1 MSISLKLFISNMD
14 SPGMVYLK
22 KKNELVEASE
32 VDLHKLTLYKDYVF
46 LPYIRDSEIYDSFLD
61 HYHLDKEKKMLHKSN
76 NFEVEFRYFIDY
88 NKKYDHLFYD
98 HYFDYAKD
106 YLKPIL
112 IEWCKKNKITY
123 IDDLN

>member
-1 MSISLKLFISNMD
+1 MD

-61 HYHLDKEKKMLHKSN
+61 HYHLDKEKRCCIKAIILKSN
-76 NFEVEFRYFIDY
+76 
-88 NKKYDHLFYD
+88 
-98 HYFDYAKD
+98 FD
-106 YLKPIL
+106 IL
-112 IEWCKKNKITY
+112 LTIIKNMITY
-123 IDDLN
+123 FMITISIMQKII